1 MSPGGRYR
9 SGAQGEGP
17 RTQLPSEPG
26 EDHPAAPAEERE
38 SLWLL
43 TVSPTVWAAHFL
55 LCYLTAAIWCARVVE
70 RQAALGAARTAIAVF
85 TVLALGGIGFTGWR
99 AYLRHR
105 HGTAA
110 VPHDFDSPADRHR
123 FLGFATLLLSGLS
136 AVAVLYVALAAVF
149 IGSCR

>member
-1 MSPGGRYR
+1 MSD
-9 SGAQGEGP
+9 STGEEYP
-17 RTQLPSEPG
+17 RTTLRPGEAQAG
-26 EDHPAAPAEERE
+26 EDHPAPPSEREE

-55 LCYLTAAIWCARVVE
+55 LCYLTAAIWCAKVVG
-70 RQAALGAARTAIAVF
+70 RDGSLGAVRWAVAVF
-85 TVLALGGIGFTGWR
+85 TVLALAGIVVNGWR
-99 AYLRHR
+99 GYLRHR

-110 VPHDFDSPADRHR
+110 VPHDFDTPADRHR

-136 AVAVLYVALAAVF
+136 AVAVVYVALAAVF

>member
-1 MSPGGRYR
+1 MTGAERREPFPASTGRPE
-9 SGAQGEGP
+9 A
-17 RTQLPSEPG
+17 G
-26 EDHPAAPAEERE
+26 EDHPHPPAEKDE

-43 TVSPTVWAAHFL
+43 TVSPTIWALHFL
-55 LCYLTAAIWCARVVE
+55 LSYVGAAIWCAKLAE
-70 RQAALGAARTAIAVF
+70 RSDPLGAVRWGVAAL
-85 TVLALGGIGFTGWR
+85 TVLALAGIALTGWR
-99 AYLRHR
+99 GWLRHR

-136 AVAVLYVALAAVF
+136 VVAVVYVALAVIF